1 MRLENKVAI
10 VTGAAK
16 GLGGEMA
23 QTFAKEGAKVIAVD
37 MAPLSYECANVEYY
51 QLNVTDAEACK
62 ALFEYAK
69 EKYGR
74 IDILVNNAG
83 ITRDAM
89 TRKMTDDMWDLVI
102 DINLK
107 GVFNLTRYVGPF
119 MEEIGGGS
127 IINISSVVGE
137 YGNIGQANYAASKAG
152 VIGLTKTW
160 AKEFARKGVPVRV
173 NAIAPG
179 YIMTDMMKTVPE
191 DLLKKFAGLTMLGR
205 LGQPEEIAKA
215 ALFLASDDASYVTGH
230 VLSVGLQTAF
240 HLTNALSIVTHGV
253 LLSRNQKNRQ
263 IGRNPLEP
271 RGAIDLL

>member
-16 GLGGEMA
+16 GLGASMA
-23 QTFAKEGAKVIAVD
+23 LLFAAEGAKVIAVD
-37 MAPLSYECANVEYY
+37 MAPLTYENDNVEFYS
-51 QLNVTDAEACK
+51 LNVTDSAACK
-62 ALFEYAK
+62 ALTDYAV
-69 EKYGR
+69 EKYGK

-107 GVFNLTRYVGPF
+107 GVFNLTRYVGPL
-119 MEEIGGGS
+119 MEENGGGS

-137 YGNIGQANYAASKAG
+137 FGNIGQANYAASKAG

-160 AKEFARKGVPVRV
+160 AQEFARKGVPGRC

-191 DLLKKFAGLTMLGR
+191 DLLKKFASLTMLGR

-230 VLSVGLQTAF
+230 VLSVNGGMRL
-240 HLTNALSIVTHGV
+240 
-253 LLSRNQKNRQ
+253 
-263 IGRNPLEP
+263 
-271 RGAIDLL
+271 

>member
-10 VTGAAK
+10 VTGGAK

-23 QTFAKEGAKVIAVD
+23 QTFAREGAKVIAVD
-37 MAPLSYECANVEYY
+37 MMPLTYENENVEYY
-51 QLNVTDAEACK
+51 QLNVTDGEACK
-62 ALFEYAK
+62 NFFEYVK
-69 EKYGR
+69 EKYGK

-89 TRKMTDDMWDLVI
+89 TRKMTDDQWDLVI

-107 GVFNLTRYVGPF
+107 GVFNLTRYVGPY

-160 AKEFARKGVPVRV
+160 AKEFARKGVPVRC

-191 DLLKKFAGLTMLGR
+191 ELLQKFAGLTMLGR

-215 ALFLASDDASYVTGH
+215 ALFLASDDSSYVTGH
-230 VLSVGLQTAF
+230 VLSVNGGMRL
-240 HLTNALSIVTHGV
+240 
-253 LLSRNQKNRQ
+253 
-263 IGRNPLEP
+263 
-271 RGAIDLL
+271 

>member
-10 VTGAAK
+10 ITGAAK
-16 GLGGEMA
+16 GLGGAMA
-23 QTFAKEGAKVIAVD
+23 QLFAQEGAKVIAVD
-37 MAPLSYECANVEYY
+37 MAPLTYACENVEFYA
-51 QLNVTDAEACK
+51 LNVTDAAACK
-62 ALFEYAK
+62 ALTDYAR
-69 EKYGR
+69 EKYGK

-89 TRKMTDDMWDLVI
+89 TRKMTDEMWDLVI

-107 GVFNLTRYVGPF
+107 GVFNLTRYVGPL
-119 MEEIGGGS
+119 MEELGGGS

-137 YGNIGQANYAASKAG
+137 FGNIGQANYAASKAG
-152 VIGLTKTW
+152 VIGLSKTW
-160 AKEFARKGVPVRV
+160 AKEFARKGVPVRC

-191 DLLKKFAGLTMLGR
+191 DLLKKFASLTMLGR

-230 VLSVGLQTAF
+230 VLSVNGGMRL
-240 HLTNALSIVTHGV
+240 
-253 LLSRNQKNRQ
+253 
-263 IGRNPLEP
+263 
-271 RGAIDLL
+271 

>member
-1 MRLENKVAI
+1 MRLQDKIAI
-10 VTGAAK
+10 ITGAAK

-37 MAPLSYECANVEYY
+37 MAPLTYECENVEFY
-51 QLNVTDAEACK
+51 QLNITDSEACF

-69 EKYGR
+69 EKYGK

-107 GVFNLTRYVGPF
+107 GVFNLTRYIGPF
-119 MEEIGGGS
+119 MEEMGGGS

-191 DLLKKFAGLTMLGR
+191 DLLKKFASLTMLGR
-205 LGQPEEIAKA
+205 LGQPDEIAKA
-215 ALFLASDDASYVTGH
+215 ALFLASDESSYITGH
-230 VLSVGLQTAF
+230 TLSVNGGMRL
-240 HLTNALSIVTHGV
+240 
-253 LLSRNQKNRQ
+253 
-263 IGRNPLEP
+263 
-271 RGAIDLL
+271 